1 MYGKQVLISQ
11 YFNFASSLKGF
22 LRTTDFNVAAA
33 VVSVDVRE
41 VHRNLQ
47 GPGLSTLTHYRLA
60 EAALARCSDVIP
72 GRGSSS
78 LPHPGLILGSGQT
91 PEAIN
96 SGGFIFGLQAQ
107 P

>member
-1 MYGKQVLISQ
+1 MPLVSRDFLLTT
-11 YFNFASSLKGF
+11 YFNV
-22 LRTTDFNVAAA
+22 VAV

-47 GPGLSTLTHYRLA
+47 GPGLYILTHYRLA

-72 GRGSSS
+72 ARGSSS
-78 LPHPGLILGSGQT
+78 LPHPGLNLGSGQT